1 MLKGDILKE
10 MSGIDIPDEGI
21 PSKAIWNPSG
31 SLSSSSSVASTSSGS
46 STNDAMEDVDP
57 ATYTSSTPAAFE
69 AALPSAEPTEN
80 EMRLRI
86 YEDTGSEEGQ
96 ADDDQTDDD
105 NQMSAMLMSS
115 INTAHGSENI
125 SVNATKMDKDEKK
138 NNKLFGSTSD
148 ERQKFVNSV
157 ANLNDKQLRIQL
169 WDSFRLARVILG
181 KPVKDKRKLSHKSIL
196 HAIRKV
202 AEMRIQIIHMSEELE
217 RLRHREKRLKRL
229 REKQRSPQPGKENV
243 GEASQKSLPL
253 GIDALSISSSVLSP
267 VSSGDGDEGPGSI
280 RDIISDSD
288 SPDAATAKLRV
299 HAIKILQ
306 EESDLALSQIQ
317 DIEMR
322 QRKRPRVEIPQE
334 KLLGSPPAT
343 PQTPPGLFLSP
354 SESEDDISYGTHES
368 ASDMLYAFRGPRS
381 PKRQQQQQQ
390 QDFSKIMLSIG
401 EDGPDEADEIRRVLQ
416 KVVNFEND
424 KKRQRDEPEITMG
437 STSSADATQMNH
449 EVIALLTRLTQIT
462 PTSKVSPLRSDI
474 NVQESPTKE
483 MEETKKPPAKESK
496 TVETQTIP
504 VAVQKE
510 IKKEVAMEVDTTI
523 STEKASAKMPQQ
535 ERDVQM
541 DIDDDVE
548 KEIDE
553 CQALNVISEVEEDLS
568 DVRSQF
574 AAAKMRVAESMEHHQ
589 HLSLQRKILEED
601 IQLARKNTTQ
611 NREQV
616 QLERLHRYKK
626 ELTKFLK
633 QEEERA
639 KQLESLDAELND
651 MATHCVKLEDRE
663 AEFQQK
669 HEKHVSALKDFK
681 AVSNFHKEKFRNIM
695 GSIDRGIK
703 EQTKTVLG
711 ETKTGEDNTKI
722 LAAQG
727 SESFDENEEMAEKIQ
742 RLEFNLTQ
750 KNVEIFKL
758 KAKIMVKERRAGIVK
773 EVVFEKKPE
782 GKPKAVIKEKKPK
795 EAKSKRLSSMFKR

>member
-1 MLKGDILKE
+1 MLKGDILKD
-10 MSGIDIPDEGI
+10 MSGINLPDEGV

-46 STNDAMEDVDP
+46 STNDVMEDVDS
-57 ATYTSSTPAAFE
+57 ATYTSSSPAAFE

-86 YEDTGSEEGQ
+86 YEDTGSEDGQ

-105 NQMSAMLMSS
+105 NQMSAMLMCS
-115 INTAHGSENI
+115 INTAHGSENN
-125 SVNATKMDKDEKK
+125 SVNPSKMGKDEKK
-138 NNKLFGSTSD
+138 NNKQFGSTND

-202 AEMRIQIIHMSEELE
+202 AEMRIQIIRMSEELE
-217 RLRHREKRLKRL
+217 RLRHREKKFKRL
-229 REKQRSPQPGKENV
+229 REKQKSPQPGKENV
-243 GEASQKSLPL
+243 GEASQKSLPQ

-288 SPDAATAKLRV
+288 SPDAATAKLRE

-322 QRKRPRVEIPQE
+322 QRKRPRVDIPQD
-334 KLLGSPPAT
+334 KLLGSPPTT
-343 PQTPPGLFLSP
+343 PHTPPGLFLSP
-354 SESEDDISYGTHES
+354 SESEDDVSYGTHES

-381 PKRQQQQQQ
+381 PM
-390 QDFSKIMLSIG
+390 MLSIG

-416 KVVNFEND
+416 KVVYFENE
-424 KKRQRDEPEITMG
+424 KKRQRDEPEITVG
-437 STSSADATQMNH
+437 TSTADATQMH
-449 EVIALLTRLTQIT
+449 QEVIALLTRLTHMT
-462 PTSKVSPLRSDI
+462 PTSKMSPLKSD
-474 NVQESPTKE
+474 VGDQESPTKE
-483 MEETKKPPAKESK
+483 MEEVKKPPAKESK

-504 VAVQKE
+504 VTVDKE
-510 IKKEVAMEVDTTI
+510 TMKEVAMEVVDT
-523 STEKASAKMPQQ
+523 STEQAPSAKMPQQ
-535 ERDVQM
+535 DRDEQM
-541 DIDDDVE
+541 EIDDVVE
-548 KEIDE
+548 KEIAE
-553 CQALNVISEVEEDLS
+553 CRALNEISEVEEDLAEL
-568 DVRSQF
+568 RSQF

-589 HLSLQRKILEED
+589 DLNLQREILKDD
-601 IQLARKNTTQ
+601 IRLARKNTTQ

-626 ELTKFLK
+626 ELTKYLK
-633 QEEERA
+633 QEEEIA
-639 KQLESLDAELND
+639 KQLESLEAELND

-681 AVSNFHKEKFRNIM
+681 AVSRFQKEKFRDIM
-695 GSIDRGIK
+695 GSIDRGIE

-711 ETKTGEDNTKI
+711 ETKTGDDDNKI
-722 LAAQG
+722 LATLG
-727 SESFDENEEMAEKIQ
+727 SECCDENEEMAEKIQ

-758 KAKIMVKERRAGIVK
+758 KAKVMLQERRDGIVK
-773 EVVFEKKPE
+773 EVIIEKTKE
-782 GKPKAVIKEKKPK
+782 KIPKEVIKENKRK
-795 EAKSKRLSSMFKR
+795 EAKPKRLSSMFKR